1 MPAPK
6 KRTPAKRTTASR
18 SYVRGRGAYD
28 ATKAK
33 TYYKKYKKYRRAYRS
48 APSDEET
55 IGEKVGK
62 TLGGLAQKAIKFI
75 TGFGDYDGHVAVP
88 SYPIK
93 KNVLLEETNSPPIVM
108 NGGHEFII
116 RHREYIG
123 EVTATTIANQPSLF
137 EIKKYSLNPGDS
149 NTFPWLSTVAQN
161 FEQYELQ
168 GTLFAFKSMYSDAV
182 INNSGS
188 LGTVMMA
195 TEYNAA
201 LAPFPNKLAM
211 ENYEYAQSC
220 KPSLSMMHPIECD
233 RHLSVLSDLYVRR
246 PYQDISGQDIKT
258 YDFGNFYIATQGI
271 PQTSSAVTVTLGE
284 LWVTYQVRLLKP
296 KIGGEYIDSGFT
308 SLWRN
313 NYISQSGGQLF
324 QDPTSYIKMPNSNID
339 VELLDDSTMTIGRV
353 IGARR
358 YLVNVITSTPDGE
371 VVPSQAVGYFPSSAI
386 YVQTI
391 SLDSMTS
398 SDYLPVNPLI
408 TKVIGGLEINQTTTS
423 FIVNVAGSTANGA
436 GVQPRCIIKFPP
448 GVGAGFNLTQKIIIN
463 SIPL

>member
-6 KRTPAKRTTASR
+6 KRTAAKRTTASR
-18 SYVRGRGAYD
+18 SYVRGRGAYN
-28 ATKAK
+28 ASKGEA
-33 TYYKKYKKYRRAYRS
+33 YYKKYKKYKRAYRTS
-48 APSDEET
+48 SSDET

-93 KNVLLEETNSPPIVM
+93 RNVLLEETNSPPVVM

-123 EVTATTIANQPSLF
+123 EVTATTTANQPSVF

-168 GTLFAFKSMYSDAV
+168 GTLFCFKSMYSDAV

-188 LGTVMMA
+188 LGTVIMA

-201 LAPFPNKLAM
+201 SPPFPNKLAM

-233 RHLSVLSDLYVRR
+233 RHLSVLSDLYIRR
-246 PYQDISGQDIKT
+246 PYQDIYGQDIKT

-271 PQTSSAVTVTLGE
+271 PQTSAAATVTLGE

-308 SLWRN
+308 SLWRD
-313 NYISQSGGQLF
+313 NYTSQSGGQIF
-324 QDPTSYIKMPNSNID
+324 QNPTSYITMSNSNID
-339 VELLDDSTMTIGRV
+339 VKLLDDSTMTIGRV
-353 IGARR
+353 IGARK
-358 YLVNVITSTPDGE
+358 YLVNIITSTPDGS
-371 VVPSQAVGYFPSSAI
+371 VVPSQAVGYFPSSPI
-386 YVQTI
+386 IIFT
-391 SLDSMTS
+391 SNLDSMTS
-398 SDYLPVNPLI
+398 SDYLPANPL
-408 TKVIGGLEINQTTTS
+408 TAKVIGSVEINQTTTS

-436 GVQPRCIIKFPP
+436 GSQPRCVILFPP

>member
-1 MPAPK
+1 MPA
-6 KRTPAKRTTASR
+6 KRKTPAKRTSAART
-18 SYVRGRGAYD
+18 YVRGRGAYD

-75 TGFGDYDGHVAVP
+75 TGFGDYDGHVSVP

-93 KNVLLEETNSPPIVM
+93 KNVLLEETNSPPVVM
-108 NGGHEFII
+108 NGGHEFIV

-123 EVTATTIANQPSLF
+123 EVTATLNQSTPSGF

-168 GTLFAFKSMYSDAV
+168 GTLFSFKSMYSDAV
-182 INNSGS
+182 VNNYGS
-188 LGTVMMA
+188 LGTVIMA
-195 TEYNAA
+195 TEYNSA
-201 LAPFPNKLAM
+201 LPPFQNKLAM

-246 PYQDISGQDIKT
+246 PYQDIQGQDIKT

-271 PQTSSAVTVTLGE
+271 PPASNNPTVTLGE

-296 KIGGEYIDSGFT
+296 KIGGEYIDSGFA
-308 SLWRN
+308 SLERN
-313 NYISQSGGQLF
+313 NFTEQSGGQIF
-324 QDPTSYIKMPNSNID
+324 QFPEQYVRSSESNLD
-339 VELLDDSTMTIGRV
+339 VTIPSDDTISIGRM
-353 IGARR
+353 INERS
-358 YLVNVITSTPDGE
+358 YLINIMTFTPSGDPVSGE
-371 VVPSQAVGYFPSSAI
+371 AAGYFPLIPITVTTSM
-386 YVQTI
+386 
-391 SLDSMTS
+391 DSIVNTG
-398 SDYLPVNPLI
+398 YLPVNPLT
-408 TKVIGGLEINQTTTS
+408 TKVIGGLSINQTTTS
-423 FIVNVAGSTANGA
+423 LIVKVAGTTSNGTSLF
-436 GVQPRCIIKFPP
+436 PRCLIKFPS
-448 GVGAGFNLTQKIIIN
+448 GLGAGLLLSQRVIVNT
-463 SIPL
+463 IPL